1 MIIEELKNAKTVMVW
16 NTIVLMLVVLSTSFM
31 IWKCFQ
37 ILYAK
42 TENDVKLILNKEK
55 NQILVS
61 SMFNFLASIMFME
74 YVLRFRFLSSPVDFE
89 IVILSF
95 NVALSF
101 FVLLGAISLHTGKSE
116 WCVKKAIASVNSML
130 LVYMTQVLLII
141 TFLGTRWNTLLY
153 KV

>member
-1 MIIEELKNAKTVMVW
+1 MVIQKLKNPKTVMIW
-16 NTIVLMLVVLSTSFM
+16 NTIVLLLVILSTFFM

-42 TENDVKLILNKEK
+42 TEHDVKTILNKEK
-55 NQILVS
+55 NQILIS

-74 YVLRFRFLSSPVDFE
+74 YVLRYRFLSPVNFK

-101 FVLLGAISLHTGKSE
+101 FVLLGAISLHTGKCE
-116 WCVKKAIASVNSML
+116 WCVKKAVANVNSML

-141 TFLGTRWNTLLY
+141 TFLGTRWNAFLY
-153 KV
+153 KI

>member
-1 MIIEELKNAKTVMVW
+1 MIIQELKNAKTVMVW
-16 NTIVLMLVVLSTSFM
+16 NTIVLIFVVLSTSFM

-42 TENDVKLILNKEK
+42 TENDVKSVLNKEK

-61 SMFNFLASIMFME
+61 SMFNLLAAIMFME
-74 YVLRFRFLSSPVDFE
+74 YMLRYRFLSSPVDFE
-89 IVILSF
+89 IVALSF

-101 FVLLGAISLHTGKSE
+101 VVLLGAISLHTGKSE
-116 WCVKKAIASVNSML
+116 WSVKKAVASVNSML